1 MRSIGKSGSITTFII
16 GLSFI
21 SILYLFQ
28 NRFISIIGT
37 AALSLLIGLSII
49 LVVTKLRSFAV
60 DRSFDVFIII
70 TLYMLFIMIMDFS
83 ANAAYKAFQLIMLLF
98 LYTVYEH
105 VRITSIQFNFLKRAA
120 VLLSVFLFIT
130 YLILFL
136 LNQMRNQTVF
146 SPTLIKLLLPISMY
160 YLDFDLKNKRK
171 LIWPALLFLF
181 AFIIGERTMSLCFIV
196 IFFVYNYLSKKK
208 KPKNVKIIYWIICG
222 LLISFPFLYVWVSYL
237 PIRKAL
243 DLWALQR
250 TGGRIFSGRNVIWD
264 LIIQSLNNNHSWLT
278 GLGLSNQL
286 FLDNNIT
293 LSPHNVYMY
302 LLRDGG
308 MILVV
313 LFALFLSTIWNKTTV
328 DLNDKN
334 SRITA
339 AYLIGMMVMMTFEV
353 FLVANN
359 VVVSVFWWMALSFR
373 YRYIGEESIVNERKN
388 T

>member
-1 MRSIGKSGSITTFII
+1 
-16 GLSFI
+16 
-21 SILYLFQ
+21 
-28 NRFISIIGT
+28 
-37 AALSLLIGLSII
+37 
-49 LVVTKLRSFAV
+49 
-60 DRSFDVFIII
+60 
-70 TLYMLFIMIMDFS
+70 
-83 ANAAYKAFQLIMLLF
+83 
-98 LYTVYEH
+98 
-105 VRITSIQFNFLKRAA
+105 
-120 VLLSVFLFIT
+120 
-130 YLILFL
+130 
-136 LNQMRNQTVF
+136 
-146 SPTLIKLLLPISMY
+146 
-160 YLDFDLKNKRK
+160 
-171 LIWPALLFLF
+171 
-181 AFIIGERTMSLCFIV
+181 
-196 IFFVYNYLSKKK
+196 
-208 KPKNVKIIYWIICG
+208 